1 MLTSW
6 AELTKPPARRRV
18 VSRNS
23 RSYSP
28 GNRRRP
34 LSSGLLGTLPRVGLV
49 DGLGTSGGMSAA
61 QRLGMSGAWAWCCLL
76 LLAVVAVAAVAVVA
90 VVVCGAGGSGG
101 IVSQPRAVLG
111 SPLWDEA

>member
-49 DGLGTSGGMSAA
+49 DGLGTTGGMSAA

-76 LLAVVAVAAVAVVA
+76 LLAVV
-90 VVVCGAGGSGG
+90 VVV
-101 IVSQPRAVLG
+101 VVLFI
-111 SPLWDEA
+111 LLLLLFLALAEVVVW

>member
-1 MLTSW
+1 MLISW

-49 DGLGTSGGMSAA
+49 DGLGTTGGMSAA
-61 QRLGMSGAWAWCCLL
+61 QRLGMSGAWACCYLL
-76 LLAVVAVAAVAVVA
+76 LLAIACCCCCCCCSVHFAA
-90 VVVCGAGGSGG
+90 VVVACAGGSGG
-101 IVSQPRAVLG
+101 MVPR
-111 SPLWDEA
+111 P